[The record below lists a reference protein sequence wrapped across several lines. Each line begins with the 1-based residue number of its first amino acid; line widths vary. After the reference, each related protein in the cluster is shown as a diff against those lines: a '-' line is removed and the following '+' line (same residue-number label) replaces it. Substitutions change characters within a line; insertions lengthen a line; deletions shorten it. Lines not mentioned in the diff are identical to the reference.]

1 MNCRI
6 KTNTEH
12 QTDIAFWEERSEVL
26 GAQCSKQVGVV
37 FGKKLEVLQLLD
49 LS

>member
-1 MNCRI
+1 MRCQVN
-6 KTNTEH
+6 NNSQH
-12 QTDIAFWEERSEVL
+12 QTDIDFWEERSEVL
-26 GAQCSKQVGVV
+26 GAQCSKKIGVV